1 MFKHTKYYF
10 LPLLCMNI
18 IFGNNKLEIIN
29 ADYLENFSKNNQ
41 TIQKLYGNVVLKTDD
56 ITLFTENAN
65 FYKDLNEFHLNDGV
79 TMIKDD
85 DTLKCLKMIHI
96 DKDNTHI
103 KAIGNIIFTQNKSE
117 QKIFC
122 DSLYYWPDSDSSI
135 AYSNVK
141 LIKKDTKLHSDKLTI
156 WETNGYRK
164 SSFIANGNCKIFEN
178 TKIIIANEISYNDSI
193 QLMSLNDSC
202 SFKESN
208 RGMSGDFMMI
218 QYQDSLLKQ
227 AEIINNAYAY
237 NIFDIIGYKK
247 NVKDVMKANKLFSTF
262 RNDKIDSLKLFGM
275 ATTTYHL
282 VEDSVLKGLNNAS
295 GDTINISFENDEIER
310 LQIFGGGRGS
320 FIPDKNN
327 SQIDST
333 IIYNGE
339 FIDYIVKE
347 KKTFLKNNAN
357 VLYQKTTLSSDIITA
372 DWNAN
377 LLEVF
382 KSQDNIPIVDT
393 NDGEPLSG
401 DYMEFDLISKQ
412 GRIKKGKTNYNNSV
426 YYGREIYRNDNNVFH
441 VHSSKYTS
449 CDAEE
454 PHFYLASRKMKMITG
469 ERIVAK
475 PLWLYIYD
483 IPIIGFPLAILP
495 NKGGG
500 RQSGWIMP
508 SFGHRNSDGTFFQ
521 GLGYFWAP
529 NDYLDSRL
537 LTNFYDKKGIQTY
550 TNINYVK
557 RYIYNGSLNS
567 TLSRT
572 ILSEDISNVI
582 GGNLNQKWDL
592 KWKHN
597 WTIDPTQNLNI
608 NWTYMSNN
616 SYYQDTTFS
625 HNQETRL
632 NQRLESS
639 ANFSKRWPQNKNTIS
654 INISESTDLLNS
666 EKTSL
671 DNASMGTKIFYK
683 SRYFPRISFRHS
695 QSKLFG
701 NGSKWY
707 NNLYWSISSSMTRT
721 EKIGWEADSDSSWV
735 QTDRKKNTDQIIN
748 HSLSLSAPKKY
759 FGWLTLNPKLNI
771 KEDWIF
777 KYKDYY
783 ATSDTTVDF
792 IYVNK
797 FLPRHTGSA
806 SISANT
812 KIYGI
817 LPISFFNLKSIR
829 HVLSPSLSFSW
840 KPDFSKTLF
849 GYNFNYFESINGN
862 DYDKFSGSMAGS
874 TSKQEQK
881 SISISLNNQFQT
893 KILNN
898 ENDFKKIDLFNW
910 NLNTSYN
917 FAADS
922 LKLSPIRSSIRTTL
936 PGGFRLDIS
945 MTHDPYKLKLNSD
958 NQLKRVNKFGKPRLT
973 SASCGTS
980 LKLYGS
986 QKNYN
991 NYDSLQ
997 INNDS
1002 ILVNQSKQNKR
1013 QNSKKNLWESSLSLR
1028 YSLTQFISG
1037 NDINDKKTFWM
1048 NSTFKIN
1055 LTEKWSLQHTARFD
1069 LIKYDMIYHKFHI
1082 SRPLHCW
1089 VFSFNWT
1096 PNGPSKGFYLKI
1108 NVKNPDLQD
1117 IKLESRG
1124 GKSFYNL

>member
-10 LPLLCMNI
+10 LPLLCINI
-18 IFGNNKLEIIN
+18 IFGSNKLEIIN

-632 NQRLESS
+632 NHRLESS
-639 ANFSKRWPQNKNTIS
+639 
-654 INISESTDLLNS
+654 
-666 EKTSL
+666 
-671 DNASMGTKIFYK
+671 
-683 SRYFPRISFRHS
+683 
-695 QSKLFG
+695 
-701 NGSKWY
+701 
-707 NNLYWSISSSMTRT
+707 
-721 EKIGWEADSDSSWV
+721 
-735 QTDRKKNTDQIIN
+735 
-748 HSLSLSAPKKY
+748 
-759 FGWLTLNPKLNI
+759 
-771 KEDWIF
+771 
-777 KYKDYY
+777 
-783 ATSDTTVDF
+783 
-792 IYVNK
+792 
-797 FLPRHTGSA
+797 
-806 SISANT
+806 
-812 KIYGI
+812 
-817 LPISFFNLKSIR
+817 
-829 HVLSPSLSFSW
+829 
-840 KPDFSKTLF
+840 
-849 GYNFNYFESINGN
+849 
-862 DYDKFSGSMAGS
+862 
-874 TSKQEQK
+874 
-881 SISISLNNQFQT
+881 
-893 KILNN
+893 
-898 ENDFKKIDLFNW
+898 
-910 NLNTSYN
+910 
-917 FAADS
+917 
-922 LKLSPIRSSIRTTL
+922 
-936 PGGFRLDIS
+936 
-945 MTHDPYKLKLNSD
+945 
-958 NQLKRVNKFGKPRLT
+958 
-973 SASCGTS
+973 
-980 LKLYGS
+980 
-986 QKNYN
+986 
-991 NYDSLQ
+991 
-997 INNDS
+997 
-1002 ILVNQSKQNKR
+1002 
-1013 QNSKKNLWESSLSLR
+1013 
-1028 YSLTQFISG
+1028 
-1037 NDINDKKTFWM
+1037 
-1048 NSTFKIN
+1048 
-1055 LTEKWSLQHTARFD
+1055 
-1069 LIKYDMIYHKFHI
+1069 
-1082 SRPLHCW
+1082 
-1089 VFSFNWT
+1089 
-1096 PNGPSKGFYLKI
+1096 
-1108 NVKNPDLQD
+1108 
-1117 IKLESRG
+1117 
-1124 GKSFYNL
+1124 